1 LLEAINAYF
10 DNKGGVYVKPNEMA
24 VVTFKSIPI
33 LEELIIPFFLK
44 YPLLSA
50 KSYEFEKWCDIVKL
64 LSSQNHIGKTLTARD
79 AFLDIAKLCSDLNS
93 KRNNPSKVIRAEIV
107 KEWLESLTGVP
118 SIEAKAELQ
127 ARIQKAKKLEIAALP
142 PESNFWQMTLTV
154 LRAMLE
160 PYAMKVAR
168 MVLRRGKTER
178 SYLFQT
184 PDSANTS
191 VDV

>member
-64 LSSQNHIGKTLTARD
+64 YVRKTILGKL
-79 AFLDIAKLCSDLNS
+79 LLLEM
-93 KRNNPSKVIRAEIV
+93 PS
-107 KEWLESLTGVP
+107 
-118 SIEAKAELQ
+118 
-127 ARIQKAKKLEIAALP
+127 
-142 PESNFWQMTLTV
+142 
-154 LRAMLE
+154 
-160 PYAMKVAR
+160 
-168 MVLRRGKTER
+168 
-178 SYLFQT
+178 
-184 PDSANTS
+184 
-191 VDV
+191 